1 MIELRM
7 VGIVVAVMAIVFATY
22 RYNAGALRRVDL
34 MIAWGLG
41 LGLLALG
48 IYPDI
53 YTPVFDALNFTEGNN
68 RRIIG
73 VLVISNVILFL
84 LYVRNMALTDAAQRD
99 VRRLV
104 QRMAMRDFD
113 PEAHQQLR
121 DADIILIIAAY
132 NEEETIG
139 DVLDAIPHEVD
150 GLRVAHLVVNDGS
163 QDATETIAKEHGAVV
178 AHTINLGQGAAYQTA
193 YQIVTSRLKAQIIAV
208 TDADGQTVPTELER
222 MVRPIINDEADF
234 VNGSRM
240 LGVYEE
246 PESRVRALG
255 VRFFSTL
262 VSFMTGVK
270 VTDVSSPWR
279 AFRADAVERLHL
291 QQPQFQ
297 ASELFIEAIR
307 KGLRYKEVPTTMRR
321 RQGGETRKPP
331 TVPYAWGFVKAVV
344 TTWLR

>member
-1 MIELRM
+1 MIALRI
-7 VGIVVAVMAIVFATY
+7 VGIVVAVLAVAFATY
-22 RYNAGALRRVDL
+22 RFNKGNLRRVDL
-34 MIAWGLG
+34 FIAWVLG
-41 LGLLALG
+41 IGVVTLG
-48 IYPDI
+48 IYPDM
-53 YTPVFDALNFTEGNN
+53 YGPLFDSLNFTAGNN

-84 LYVRNMALTDAAQRD
+84 LYIRTMALTDMAHSD

-104 QRMAMRDFD
+104 QQMAMQSLD
-113 PEAHQQLR
+113 PESHPQLR
-121 DADIILIIAAY
+121 EADIILIIAAY

-150 GLRVAHLVVNDGS
+150 GLKVAHLVVNDGS
-163 QDATETIAKEHGAVV
+163 QDATEEIAKQHGAVV

-193 YQIVTSRLKAQIIAV
+193 YQLVTSRLKAQIIAV
-208 TDADGQTVPTELER
+208 TDADGQTVPGELER

-234 VNGSRM
+234 VNGSRII
-240 LGVYEE
+240 GHYEE
-246 PESRVRALG
+246 PESQIRAIG

-279 AFRADAVERLHL
+279 AFRSEAVQRLHL
-291 QQPQFQ
+291 KQPQFQ
-297 ASELFIEAIR
+297 ASELFIEAMR

-321 RQGGETRKPP
+321 RQGGATRKPP